1 MPQTRQQ
8 DIRSGVLVVHRDA
21 VESVSRG
28 LIDTAIAA
36 RVAETFRV
44 LGDATRVRMV
54 HALSLNELCTCDLA
68 ALLGISEPTASHHLR
83 TLRQM
88 HLVRVRREGR
98 LVYYALDDEHIRGLF
113 DDSLKHALKLTDV
126 DMRRYGL

>member
-1 MPQTRQQ
+1 MAQTRQQ

-36 RVAETFRV
+36 KVAETFRV

-54 HALSLNELCTCDLA
+54 HALSLSELCTCDLA

-113 DDSLKHALKLTDV
+113 DDSLKHATES
-126 DMRRYGL
+126 

>member
-1 MPQTRQQ
+1 MAQTRQQ

-36 RVAETFRV
+36 KVAETFRV

-54 HALSLNELCTCDLA
+54 HALSLSELCTCDLA

-113 DDSLKHALKLTDV
+113 DDSLKHATEP
-126 DMRRYGL
+126 